1 MDPRNKVVIITGA
14 SAGIGAATA
23 QLFAA
28 AGARLVLAA
37 RSREPLERLA
47 ATLPGRPLVVPTDVA
62 DPAQCRALVSRA
74 LEAHG
79 RSDIL
84 INNAGVGLAGPVAEL
99 SPADLERALAVD
111 LLGPLLLIQ
120 AALPG
125 MRAQGSG
132 QIINVS
138 TVLAAQPLPYLGG
151 YAAAKAALER
161 LSEALRMELRG
172 SGVAVSVVRPGT
184 TRTGFGGNRLGSGSE
199 RRRVA
204 PKGVPPEAVARAIL
218 HAARHEPR
226 RAYVRPADRLALLA
240 GALLP
245 GLVERLLSQAI
256 TWESSETL
264 TPGPSPSRG
273 EGRAQQEAVE
283 APSPAQGEG
292 VGG

>member
-47 ATLPGRPLVVPTDVA
+47 AALPGRPLVVPTDVA
-62 DPAQCRALVSRA
+62 DPAQCRALVSRT

-204 PKGVPPEAVARAIL
+204 PKGVPATS
-218 HAARHEPR
+218 HAAPTC
-226 RAYVRPADRLALLA
+226 APPTV
-240 GALLP
+240 
-245 GLVERLLSQAI
+245 
-256 TWESSETL
+256 
-264 TPGPSPSRG
+264 SPSW
-273 EGRAQQEAVE
+273 Q
-283 APSPAQGEG
+283 APCSPASWSACSARRLRGSASLSVPIHLESDITCD
-292 VGG
+292 